1 MSCSSKVIADTR
13 TDRHTGP
20 ITLHGPVMVGS
31 STVISKLIVWFFWGW
46 TATFCTAS
54 MVRGLGDHVLAPCLL
69 CDIQGGRENR
79 RTYMMYREIE
89 KLQPSLKSRQL
100 REHFSEIRFN
110 LSSTVAAVSSIV
122 Y

>member
-31 STVISKLIVWFFWGW
+31 STGISKLIVWFFCGW
-46 TATFCTAS
+46 TAAFCTAS

-69 CDIQGGRENR
+69 CDIQGGREKPHI
-79 RTYMMYREIE
+79 YKKVKFFPYS
-89 KLQPSLKSRQL
+89 LPSVGPGADPGVQ
-100 REHFSEIRFN
+100 
-110 LSSTVAAVSSIV
+110 AVSPQV
-122 Y
+122 T